1 MYDIEIKKKSNDFFM
16 RKKKMPVG
24 PEFQAVVPVPSL
36 GSRAGHLALLRLSF
50 PIYEV
55 KIL

>member
-1 MYDIEIKKKSNDFFM
+1 M
-16 RKKKMPVG
+16 RKKMPVG